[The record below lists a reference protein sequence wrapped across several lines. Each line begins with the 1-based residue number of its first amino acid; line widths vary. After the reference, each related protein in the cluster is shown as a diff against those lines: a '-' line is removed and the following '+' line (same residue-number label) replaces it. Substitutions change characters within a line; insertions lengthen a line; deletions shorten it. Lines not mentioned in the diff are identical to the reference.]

1 MSESDCPLFAQEG
14 DSADE
19 DVRLECPESASIKLQ
34 VENIEM
40 GSDISGITNFRR
52 LILD

>member
-1 MSESDCPLFAQEG
+1 MFAQEG

-19 DVRLECPESASIKLQ
+19 DVRLECPESASIKLE

-40 GSDISGITNFRR
+40 GSDVTGRTVRST
-52 LILD
+52 ILQD

>member
-1 MSESDCPLFAQEG
+1 MFVQAG

-40 GSDISGITNFRR
+40 GCDVTGTTVHSIV
-52 LILD
+52 LEK

>member
-1 MSESDCPLFAQEG
+1 MFAQEG

-40 GSDISGITNFRR
+40 GSDVTGRTVHSIT
-52 LILD
+52 LED